1 MLKPSVDFSVS
12 CKGDTTGKE
21 YQGLFTVRTALSFR
35 ERLREDEIYRTTLGV
50 NPNDASPFSQSVAS
64 ALSYLAVR
72 ITGEVPA
79 FWKECNGGVDLKDD
93 EVLVAVHKAA
103 VEAIDAEYKRF
114 RGEGA
119 EAIKELKKTEPA
131 AS

>member
-12 CKGDTTGKE
+12 VKGETTGKE
-21 YQGLFTVRTALSFR
+21 YLGLFMVKTALSFR
-35 ERLREDEIYRTTLGV
+35 ERLREDEIYRSTLGA
-50 NPNDASPFSQSVAS
+50 NPNDASPFAQSVAS

-72 ITGEVPA
+72 ITGEVPQ
-79 FWKECNGGVDLKDD
+79 FWKDCSGGVDLKDD
-93 EVLVAVHKAA
+93 EVLVTTHKAA

-119 EAIKELKKTEPA
+119 VAIEELKKTEPA